1 MGTEVKT
8 LAVYDRIADPMAAVQ
23 QLGRDIARSQMF
35 GCSNEE
41 QGRVFAM
48 TCLAKRCDPLAL
60 VESYHVIEGHL
71 SMKADAMLAGLVE
84 RGGSHRIIRRT
95 PEAAEIEITLRD
107 DTQRFALTW
116 EEAKQ
121 EPFVYGKER
130 NGKRDI
136 KKNWAT
142 PRSRMQMLWARVVS
156 DGVRAMCPE
165 VVCGKY
171 APEEIVDF
179 DTSGNNGTAVIDS
192 EVSEASYVTEVP
204 ELSET
209 VQTSV
214 VEYASGEQVT
224 AITDLYV
231 TLQVPYEAQQ
241 AALAKRGVNSLRSLT
256 SDQAAEMLAK
266 LRWKAEQLDADNQ
279 STADPE
285 AIVASNSDPATQP
298 QIDQAKQLMREL
310 SQSGDADIAQRVK
323 AKLES
328 QGMAKL
334 ADLSMAEIDGLCRAL
349 QLKNLEAWTAA
360 TLRGHRKN

>member
-1 MGTEVKT
+1 MGTEVKA
-8 LAVYDRIADPMAAVQ
+8 LAVYDRISDPMAAVQ

-179 DTSGNNGTAVIDS
+179 DPSRNGGTAVIDS
-192 EVSEASYVTEVP
+192 EVSEVSEVS
-204 ELSET
+204 EETET

-214 VEYASGEQVT
+214 VEYATGEQVT
-224 AITDLYV
+224 DITALYV

-256 SDQAAEMLAK
+256 ADQAAEMLAT
-266 LRWKAEQLDADNQ
+266 LQAKAEQLDADNQ
-279 STADPE
+279 SNADPD
-285 AIVASNSDPATQP
+285 AIAASNSDPATQP

-310 SQSGDADIAQRVK
+310 AQIGDADIAQRVK